1 MNRRL
6 TALFAAAEAL
16 LVLGVGLAIPLAIT
30 TVLWATHFGFAP
42 EWTVFWRAAADVW
55 LLGHGVDVTFTLDPV
70 LAALVGLLVLS
81 PAITPGLV
89 DWAAENVGILPEW
102 VTPTVVGINAAVLA
116 ATGLVTRVL
125 AVPGVNAWLERY
137 VPILG
142 ATK

>member
-70 LAALVGLLVLS
+70 LAALVGYPGAELPVTITVAILGFALLTFAM
-81 PAITPGLV
+81 AIR
-89 DWAAENVGILPEW
+89 AI
-102 VTPTVVGINAAVLA
+102 A
-116 ATGLVTRVL
+116 ATPMTLRAGSVSSS
-125 AVPGVNAWLERY
+125 
-137 VPILG
+137 
-142 ATK
+142 ATSRISR

>member
-1 MNRRL
+1 M
-6 TALFAAAEAL
+6 TE
-16 LVLGVGLAIPLAIT
+16 PT
-30 TVLWATHFGFAP
+30 TRATEPAP
-42 EWTVFWRAAADVW
+42 TQVQHP
-55 LLGHGVDVTFTLDPV
+55 GHAVARTV